1 MSGINS
7 ATIKPTF
14 SFDDLMSK
22 VNGKY
27 NRGELKLNEKGGLSS
42 INNHV
47 WMQAFNNEK
56 TSAQENKS
64 VREAVYQALA
74 DKFAGK
80 DGINKS
86 LKTAH
91 DFLLGNDNVVK
102 PLRRDEVRAIID
114 QLSTASLEFGSRR
127 TNLSETDFSLLLQTI
142 RAVKDGS
149 SEVTKL
155 ADGSFQLNGASRSF
169 PAEMVLSGLKTGS
182 RQSIL
187 QTATVN
193 KLSAEGQAVSDRIS
207 AERGRI
213 QQEFSK
219 SMKGT
224 VGFLWDKLSDAFI
237 GTGTDYRQQAVK
249 TGEVVLR
256 VLREISDKELP
267 GFYESLDLDIK
278 GFEKDVKEYL
288 DDTTRPGV
296 RSDNKGSYRVILELA
311 MKRLD
316 TLKANDTIE
325 FRNARDSIRQALF
338 EVYND
343 EQWIEGTDDPAEEP
357 ELTNSDRTV
366 IKFIQ
371 DAQAD
376 SPNQSQAKTLVDA
389 FKHLRP
395 NLELDKATTDL
406 VDKFDNGTLTLD
418 KFVTAFVD
426 SVKAQSN
433 YPMRGEDHYACE
445 RALDAFKNGAFH
457 MSKDMDFI
465 DVILTNDSYMYS
477 GATGEENGIQELN
490 H

>member
-1 MSGINS
+1 MGGINS

-22 VNGKY
+22 VNGTY

-64 VREAVYQALA
+64 VREAVYKALA

-80 DGINKS
+80 DGINES
-86 LKTAH
+86 LKTAQ

-127 TNLSETDFSLLLQTI
+127 TNLSESDFSLLLKTI

-155 ADGSFQLNGASRSF
+155 ADGSFKLNDASRSF

-187 QTATVN
+187 HTATVN
-193 KLSAEGQAVSDRIS
+193 KLSKEGQAVSDQIS

-213 QQEFSK
+213 HQEFSK

-224 VGFLWDKLSDAFI
+224 VGFLWGKLSHAFI
-237 GTGTDYRQQAVK
+237 GTGTGYRQQAEK
-249 TGEVVLR
+249 TSEVVLSI
-256 VLREISDKELP
+256 LREISDKELP
-267 GFYESLDLDIK
+267 GFYDSLDLDIK

-296 RSDNKGSYRVILELA
+296 RSTDKGSYRVILELA

-325 FRNARDSIRQALF
+325 FRNARESIRQALF
-338 EVYND
+338 VIYND
-343 EQWIEGTDDPAEEP
+343 EQWIEGTYEKVDETD
-357 ELTNSDRTV
+357 LTHSDKTV
-366 IKFIQ
+366 VKFIK
-371 DAQAD
+371 DAQVN
-376 SPNQSQAKTLVDA
+376 SPGQSQAKTLVDA

-406 VDKFDNGTLTLD
+406 VEKFDKGTLSLD
-418 KFVTAFVD
+418 DFANAFVD
-426 SVKAQSN
+426 SVRDQSN
-433 YPMRGEDHYACE
+433 YPMRGPDHYACE
-445 RALDAFKNGAFH
+445 SALNAVKYGAFEMTRAPDMFDYM
-457 MSKDMDFI
+457 MS
-465 DVILTNDSYMYS
+465 NSAYMYS
-477 GATGEENGIQELN
+477 GATGE
-490 H
+490 

>member
-1 MSGINS
+1 MGGINS

-22 VNGKY
+22 VNGTY

-64 VREAVYQALA
+64 VREAVYKALA

-80 DGINKS
+80 DGINES
-86 LKTAH
+86 LKTAQ

-127 TNLSETDFSLLLQTI
+127 TNLSESDFSLLLKTI

-155 ADGSFQLNGASRSF
+155 ADGSFKLNDASRSF

-187 QTATVN
+187 HTATVN
-193 KLSAEGQAVSDRIS
+193 KLSKEGQAVSDQIS

-213 QQEFSK
+213 HQEFSK

-224 VGFLWDKLSDAFI
+224 VGDLWDKLSDAFV

-249 TGEVVLR
+249 TSEVVLR
-256 VLREISDKELP
+256 ILREISDKELP
-267 GFYESLDLDIK
+267 GFYDSLDLDIK

-296 RSDNKGSYRVILELA
+296 RRDNKGSYRVILELA

-325 FRNARDSIRQALF
+325 FRNARESIRQAFHDLL
-338 EVYND
+338 YKNK
-343 EQWIEGTDDPAEEP
+343 WAIEGTHEQFVKPTKTESEVKVS
-357 ELTNSDRTV
+357 EY
-366 IKFIQ
+366 I
-371 DAQAD
+371 D
-376 SPNQSQAKTLVDA
+376 SHEDQSQAKTLVEA
-389 FKHLRP
+389 FKELRP
-395 NLELDKATTDL
+395 NFELDKATTDL
-406 VDKFDNGTLTLD
+406 VEKFDKGTLTID
-418 KFVTAFVD
+418 AFANAFVD
-426 SVKAQSN
+426 SVREQSN
-433 YPMRGEDHYACE
+433 YPMRGPDHYACE
-445 RALDAFKNGAFH
+445 SALEAIKSGAFK
-457 MSKDMDFI
+457 MSKAPDMYDFMMS
-465 DVILTNDSYMYS
+465 NSAYMYS
-477 GATGEENGIQELN
+477 GATGE
-490 H
+490 